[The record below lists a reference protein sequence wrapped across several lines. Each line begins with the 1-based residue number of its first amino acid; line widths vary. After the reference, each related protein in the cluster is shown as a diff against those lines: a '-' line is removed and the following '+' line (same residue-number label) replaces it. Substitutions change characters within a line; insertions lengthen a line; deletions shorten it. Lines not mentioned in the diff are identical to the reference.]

1 MKLKMKYL
9 SILVIAGML
18 LASCSSITPAVQS
31 AQPTAT
37 AEVQTADKNTPDAS
51 EAPVATESVTEATQV
66 QAATPETQ
74 SSSEAPDILSQL
86 QDAYSQI
93 YEDVVQSVVHI
104 AVTQT
109 TTANTSLDIPNIPG
123 FQFNFPNSENNQREY
138 KTSAVGS
145 GFVWDKSGNIVTN
158 NHVVENADSITVT
171 FFDGTSVKANVV
183 GTDPDSDLA
192 VIKVDV
198 DASRLKPVTV
208 ADSTQVKVGN
218 IAIAIGNPFGLEET
232 MTTGTI
238 SALGRSLTLDNS
250 NNTMSST
257 SPSYTIPDII
267 QTDAAINPGNSGG
280 VLVNIEGQLIGVT
293 AAIESTNG
301 SNAGVGFVIPSIIV
315 KNVVPELIQNGK
327 YEHTWIGISGTTIT
341 SEIAKTMKLP
351 EDQHGALVMDVMPNS
366 PAKEAGIKGSDRQTD
381 IDGETVRIGGDVII
395 KIDNQEI
402 KDFEDITAYLAR
414 YTKVGQVVKLTV
426 LRNGK
431 EQTLDLTLAARS
443 SSSSNTEE
451 NTTTEAKSDSGAW
464 LGIIGITVNSDLA
477 DAMNI
482 SKDQKGVLV
491 EQIVQNSP
499 ADKAGLNGSYESTA
513 INGQDVM
520 IGGDVIT
527 KIDDTSI
534 EDINQMK
541 DVLNQYKPGDE
552 ITLTILRNEKEMQIK
567 LTLEQK
573 PS

>member
-1 MKLKMKYL
+1 M
-9 SILVIAGML
+9 
-18 LASCSSITPAVQS
+18 
-31 AQPTAT
+31 
-37 AEVQTADKNTPDAS
+37 
-51 EAPVATESVTEATQV
+51 
-66 QAATPETQ
+66 
-74 SSSEAPDILSQL
+74 
-86 QDAYSQI
+86 
-93 YEDVVQSVVHI
+93 
-104 AVTQT
+104 
-109 TTANTSLDIPNIPG
+109 
-123 FQFNFPNSENNQREY
+123 
-138 KTSAVGS
+138 
-145 GFVWDKSGNIVTN
+145 
-158 NHVVENADSITVT
+158 
-171 FFDGTSVKANVV
+171 V

-293 AAIESTNG
+293 AAIKSTNG

-451 NTTTEAKSDSGAW
+451 NTTTEA
-464 LGIIGITVNSDLA
+464 NR
-477 DAMNI
+477 
-482 SKDQKGVLV
+482 
-491 EQIVQNSP
+491 
-499 ADKAGLNGSYESTA
+499 TA
-513 INGQDVM
+513 EHGWEL
-520 IGGDVIT
+520 
-527 KIDDTSI
+527 S
-534 EDINQMK
+534 E
-541 DVLNQYKPGDE
+541 
-552 ITLTILRNEKEMQIK
+552 
-567 LTLEQK
+567 
-573 PS
+573 